1 MFLLKQILLSAP
13 FILNILSKLFLGPFI
28 MKIIQFYLKL
38 YFIHILISEF
48 KKGERKLPIN
58 NKRGRKLL
66 DDHISTTKNTDLR
79 VNKFY
84 LMREISLKSF

>member
-13 FILNILSKLFLGPFI
+13 FILNILSKLFLGHFI

-48 KKGERKLPIN
+48 KEGERKLPIN

-66 DDHISTTKNTDLR
+66 DDHISTTKNTG